1 MSCHE
6 AMGGLSWHIRIA
18 NSYDREEK
26 KMLFQELGKLKRSSI
41 ILAAVGV
48 LMIICPRQYV
58 NALVSTLG
66 YGMLVYAVVLG
77 LDFVSGK
84 KTLMSYVHLTL
95 ALVLALVGIAIVAFE
110 TDVVKA
116 IGLIFGVIL
125 VGDGIVGIVNAWMY
139 ARRAG
144 RKGWWVLIV
153 LNVLL
158 ILCGLIVLVNPWW
171 NEPTML
177 FDVIGG
183 MLLFTSIVSIVRL
196 FYLWPIR
203 EA

>member
-1 MSCHE
+1 
-6 AMGGLSWHIRIA
+6 
-18 NSYDREEK
+18 
-26 KMLFQELGKLKRSSI
+26 MLFQEIGKLKRSSI
-41 ILAAVGV
+41 MTSIILVAVGV

-66 YGMLVYAVVLG
+66 CGVLILAG
-77 LDFVSGK
+77 VWALDFISSR
-84 KTLMSYVHLTL
+84 KTLMSYVHLTGALIL
-95 ALVLALVGIAIVAFE
+95 ALLGIAIVVFE
-110 TDVVKA
+110 TDLVKV
-116 IGLIFGVIL
+116 IGLVFGLVL

-153 LNVLL
+153 LNVLM

-183 MLLFTSIVSIVRL
+183 MLLFSSIVSIVRL

-203 EA
+203 DE

>member
-1 MSCHE
+1 
-6 AMGGLSWHIRIA
+6 
-18 NSYDREEK
+18 
-26 KMLFQELGKLKRSSI
+26 MLFQELGKLKRSSI
-41 ILAAVGV
+41 MTSIILVAVGV

-95 ALVLALVGIAIVAFE
+95 ALVLALVGIAIVAFD
-110 TDVVKA
+110 TDVVKV

-144 RKGWWVLIV
+144 RKGWWV
-153 LNVLL
+153 
-158 ILCGLIVLVNPWW
+158 LIVLVNPWW

>member
-1 MSCHE
+1 
-6 AMGGLSWHIRIA
+6 
-18 NSYDREEK
+18 
-26 KMLFQELGKLKRSSI
+26 MLFQELGKLKRSSI
-41 ILAAVGV
+41 MTSIIMMAVGI
-48 LMIICPRQYV
+48 LMIMCPGQYV
-58 NALVSTLG
+58 GALVSTLG
-66 YGMLVYAVVLG
+66 YCILIFAAVMI
-77 LDFVSGK
+77 LDFISGK
-84 KTLMSYVHLTL
+84 KVLMNYITFTG
-95 ALVLALVGIAIVAFE
+95 ALILALVGIAIVVFE
-110 TDVVKA
+110 ADTVRV
-116 IGLIFGVIL
+116 IGLVFGIIL
-125 VGDGIVGIVNAWMY
+125 VGDGAVGIANAWLY

-153 LNVLL
+153 LNALM

>member
-1 MSCHE
+1 
-6 AMGGLSWHIRIA
+6 
-18 NSYDREEK
+18 
-26 KMLFQELGKLKRSSI
+26 MLFQELGKLKRSSI
-41 ILAAVGV
+41 MASILLAGFGI
-48 LMIICPRQYV
+48 LMIICPKQYV
-58 NALVSTLG
+58 NALVATLG
-66 YGMLVYAVVLG
+66 YGALVFAAVMV
-77 LDFVSGK
+77 LDFISGK
-84 KTLMSYVHLTL
+84 RGLMNYIYFTGALIL
-95 ALVLALVGIAIVAFE
+95 ALLGIAIVAFE
-110 TDVVKA
+110 ANTVRV
-116 IGLIFGVIL
+116 IGLIFGVVL

-144 RKGWWVLIV
+144 RQGWWVLIV
-153 LNVLL
+153 LNVLM

-183 MLLFTSIVSIVRL
+183 MLLFSSIVSIVRL

>member
-1 MSCHE
+1 
-6 AMGGLSWHIRIA
+6 
-18 NSYDREEK
+18 
-26 KMLFQELGKLKRSSI
+26 MLFQELGKLKRSSI
-41 ILAAVGV
+41 MTSIILVAVGI
-48 LMIICPRQYV
+48 LMIICPKQYV

-66 YGMLVYAVVLG
+66 YGMLIFAAVML
-77 LDFVSGK
+77 LDFISGR
-84 KTLMSYVHLTL
+84 KTLMSYVSFTG
-95 ALVLALVGIAIVAFE
+95 ALILGLLGIARVAFE
-110 TDVVKA
+110 TDVVKV
-116 IGLIFGVIL
+116 IGLIFGLVL

-153 LNVLL
+153 LNVLM
-158 ILCGLIVLVNPWW
+158 ILCGLIVLINPWW

-183 MLLFTSIVSIVRL
+183 MLLFSSIVSIVRL